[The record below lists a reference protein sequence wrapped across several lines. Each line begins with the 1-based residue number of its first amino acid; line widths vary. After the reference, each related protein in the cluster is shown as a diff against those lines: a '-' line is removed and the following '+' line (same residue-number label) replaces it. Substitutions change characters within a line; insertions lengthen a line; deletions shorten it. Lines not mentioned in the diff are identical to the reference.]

1 MLPDVGAGFDDELLV
16 FAADERAHALAQ
28 QTFGV
33 ALENGI
39 PLAAPENLDDIPAR
53 AAKRRLKFL
62 NNLAVAAHRTVEA
75 LQVAVHDENQIV
87 ELFARSERDGAEGFG
102 LIRFAIAEEGP
113 NFGVGDGLE
122 AAVFEVAAEA
132 SLINGHERAEAHRNG
147 GKFPEVGHEPRVR
160 IGGKTAARF

>member
-87 ELFARSERDGAEGFG
+87 ELFARSERDGAEGF
-102 LIRFAIAEEGP
+102 RFVGFTIAQEGP
-113 NFGVGDGLE
+113 NFGIRGRFE
-122 AAVFEVAAEA
+122 TAVFEIAAEA
-132 SLINGHERAEAHRNG
+132 RLINGH
-147 GKFPEVGHEPRVR
+147 
-160 IGGKTAARF
+160 